1 MAKRGGIMQKALLG
15 VLIAIALAVG
25 LVQLIPK
32 TQTEPI
38 FDYDEVSGAARE
50 LSDDVLSFD
59 QDPKSDLGN
68 YAFHGHF
75 VLTAYEWTGA
85 PCANGAFPTVG
96 YTVACNSLPLGTR
109 VYVEGIGERVVEDR
123 GASWH
128 SSNWMD
134 IYLGDVSACDQ
145 FGVREADVYV
155 LRK

>member
-1 MAKRGGIMQKALLG
+1 MQKALLG
-15 VLIAIALAVG
+15 VLIAIALAEG
-25 LVQLIPK
+25 LVQLIPI

-38 FDYDEVSGAARE
+38 IDYDEVSGAARE
-50 LSDDVLSFD
+50 LSDDVLSLD

-68 YAFHGHF
+68 YAFPGHF

>member
-1 MAKRGGIMQKALLG
+1 MQKALLG

-25 LVQLIPK
+25 LVQLIPNA
-32 TQTEPI
+32 QTEPI

-50 LSDDVLSFD
+50 LSDDVLSLD
-59 QDPKSDLGN
+59 QDPKSDFGN

>member
-1 MAKRGGIMQKALLG
+1 MQKALLG

-25 LVQLIPK
+25 LIQLIPGA
-32 TQTEPI
+32 QTESV
-38 FDYDEVSGAARE
+38 FDFDEVSGAARE
-50 LSDDVLSFD
+50 LSDDVLSLD

>member
-1 MAKRGGIMQKALLG
+1 MQKALLG

-25 LVQLIPK
+25 LIQLIPGA
-32 TQTEPI
+32 QTESV
-38 FDYDEVSGAARE
+38 FDFDEVSGAARV
-50 LSDDVLSFD
+50 LSDDVLSLD

-109 VYVEGIGERVVEDR
+109 VYVDGIGERVVEDR

-128 SSNWMD
+128 YSNWMD
-134 IYLGDVSACDQ
+134 IYLGDVSSCNA
-145 FGVREADVYV
+145 FGVREADVYI
-155 LRK
+155 LRG

>member
-1 MAKRGGIMQKALLG
+1 MQKALLG

-25 LVQLIPK
+25 LVQLIPGAR
-32 TQTEPI
+32 TESV
-38 FDYDEVSGAARE
+38 FDFDEVSGAARV
-50 LSDDVLSFD
+50 LSDDVLSLD

-109 VYVEGIGERVVEDR
+109 VYVDGIGERVVEDR

-134 IYLGDVSACDQ
+134 IYLGDVSSCNA

-155 LRK
+155 LRG

>member
-1 MAKRGGIMQKALLG
+1 MQKALLG

-25 LVQLIPK
+25 LIQLIPGA
-32 TQTEPI
+32 QTESV
-38 FDYDEVSGAARE
+38 FDFDEVSGAARV
-50 LSDDVLSFD
+50 LSDDVLSLD

-128 SSNWMD
+128 SANWMD

>member
-50 LSDDVLSFD
+50 LSDDVLSLD

>member
-1 MAKRGGIMQKALLG
+1 MQKALLG

-25 LVQLIPK
+25 LVQLIPI

-38 FDYDEVSGAARE
+38 IDYDEVSGAARE
-50 LSDDVLSFD
+50 LSDDVLSLD

>member
-1 MAKRGGIMQKALLG
+1 M
-15 VLIAIALAVG
+15 
-25 LVQLIPK
+25 
-32 TQTEPI
+32 
-38 FDYDEVSGAARE
+38 
-50 LSDDVLSFD
+50 
-59 QDPKSDLGN
+59 
-68 YAFHGHF
+68 
-75 VLTAYEWTGA
+75 LTAYEWTGA

>member
-1 MAKRGGIMQKALLG
+1 MQKALLG

-32 TQTEPI
+32 AQTEPI

-50 LSDDVLSFD
+50 LSDDVLSLD

>member
-1 MAKRGGIMQKALLG
+1 MQKALLG

-25 LVQLIPK
+25 LIQLIPSAEK
-32 TQTEPI
+32 DV
-38 FDYDEVSGAARE
+38 FFGYDEVSGAARV
-50 LSDDVLSFD
+50 LSDDVLSLD

-75 VLTAYEWTGA
+75 VLTAYEWTGS

-109 VYVEGIGERVVEDR
+109 VYVDGIGERVVEDR
-123 GASWH
+123 GATWH

-134 IYLGDVSACDQ
+134 IYLGDVAACDQ
-145 FGVREADVYV
+145 FGVREADVYI
-155 LRK
+155 LR

>member
-1 MAKRGGIMQKALLG
+1 MQKALLS
-15 VLIAIALAVG
+15 VLIITALAVG

-32 TQTEPI
+32 EEKYEVVQT
-38 FDYDEVSGAARE
+38 DEVSGAAE
-50 LSDDVLSFD
+50 VLSEDVLSLD
-59 QDPKSDLGN
+59 QDPKPEITYD
-68 YAFHGHF
+68 FHGRF

-85 PCANGAFPTVG
+85 PCANGNFPTVG

-134 IYLGDVSACDQ
+134 IYLGDVSTCDA
-145 FGVREADVYV
+145 FGVQEANIYIV
-155 LRK
+155 R